1 MRKQNRMSNRQIKD
15 SDFELAKKWANNEL
29 FIEDD
34 IIILD
39 NVGEAPI
46 PNEPRRMSFIFVA
59 ICTKGRARYRLD
71 TQDQV
76 VEKNDIIL
84 ISDHH
89 VVDNYMA
96 SPDLEG
102 VGMMISPK
110 FFYEI
115 VRNVSDISSL
125 FLFSRNHPVVSLTAQ
140 ETETFLDYFYLMK
153 KRISDRANRFR
164 KNFASTLL
172 LAMFYDLSNVIY
184 RVQQMSDTRKTRAD
198 AIFTDFIR
206 LVEENYKQERR
217 VGWYAEQLCITPK
230 YLSETVKRASKRT
243 PNNWI
248 DNYVIMEARVMLK
261 NTTKSIKEI
270 AMDLNFPNQS
280 FLGKYFK
287 EHVGMS
293 PSGYRKS

>member
-1 MRKQNRMSNRQIKD
+1 MRKQNKMSNKQIKD
-15 SDFELAKKWANNEL
+15 SDFELAKKWANDK

-59 ICTKGRARYRLD
+59 MCTKGQAQYRLD
-71 TQDQV
+71 TQNQV
-76 VEKNDIIL
+76 VKKNDIIL

-89 VVDNYMA
+89 VVDNYTA

-125 FLFSRNHPVVSLTAQ
+125 ILFSRNHPVVSLTEQ

-153 KRISDRANRFR
+153 KRITDKTNHFR
-164 KNFASTLL
+164 KNFTSTLL

-198 AIFTDFIR
+198 AIFTNFIH

-230 YLSETVKRASKRT
+230 YLSETVKCASKRT
-243 PNNWI
+243 PNDWI
-248 DNYVIMEARVMLK
+248 DNYVIMEVRVMLK

-293 PSGYRKS
+293 PSNYRKS